1 MSSEQPTTP
10 PPDNPESGTEEDEE
24 MEVESQGG
32 AQTDAKPG
40 AGGEGDKET
49 EGQKQQETST
59 DSRLLDGTVNAAV
72 DTANPPSDTPPQA

>member
-1 MSSEQPTTP
+1 
-10 PPDNPESGTEEDEE
+10 

-49 EGQKQQETST
+49 VEQRGQGDQEGQKQQETST